1 MVAGNTASLKA
12 RIRDANDDDIQAI
25 TDIYNEAVV
34 TFTSTADLKPQTLEQ
49 RRAWVESHEP
59 REEYPV
65 VVITN
70 EDGNVVGFGSLSR
83 YNYREGY
90 DGVLELSYYIAGT
103 VRRQGY
109 GSAMVEWLVAQARQ
123 LGAHMAVALIFA
135 INDGS
140 NALMRK
146 YDFTRFGMLP
156 QASWDGNGYLDVNY
170 WYKDLR

>member
-1 MVAGNTASLKA
+1 MTAENVEPLKA
-12 RIRDANDDDIQAI
+12 RIRDADDGDIQAI

-34 TFTSTADLKPQTLEQ
+34 TFTSTADLKPQTPEQ
-49 RRAWVESHEP
+49 RRAWVESHSP

-65 VVITN
+65 VVITD
-70 EDGNVVGFGSLSR
+70 ESGKVVGFGSLSR

-90 DGVLELSYYIAGT
+90 DGVLELSYYIAGS

-109 GSAMVEWLVAQARQ
+109 GSAMVEWLVSRARQ

-146 YDFTRFGMLP
+146 YGFTRFGLLP
-156 QASWDGNGYLDVNY
+156 QASWDGKGYLDVNY